1 MAARVI
7 RNADLV
13 RVPWKN
19 GGGTTAEVA
28 AFPEGSRFE
37 TFGWRIS
44 MADVASDGPFSS
56 FPGID
61 RTLIV
66 IEGDGIELDVEGIVY
81 PLDAANPKLSFSG
94 DDITTGRLLSGPIR
108 DLNVMT
114 RRGQFRHRTR
124 FVESGVALLAEET
137 STAFVVALDTPFDVT
152 LGSTIHT
159 LDVLDTLM
167 LEATQD
173 LIQLSGTGRA
183 ILIEIA
189 PDASA
194 GERKLWRRMPKMVAD
209 INVYTFDIAASS
221 WCHSPA
227 RRTVSGARDIA
238 EPARGCGRRNEPG
251 I

>member
-37 TFGWRIS
+37 TFGWRLS

-56 FPGID
+56 FQGID

-137 STAFVVALDTPFDVT
+137 STAAFVVALDSPFDVT

-159 LDVLDTLM
+159 LDVFDTLM

-189 PDASA
+189 PDDPES
-194 GERKLWRRMPKMVAD
+194 LDHDSP
-209 INVYTFDIAASS
+209 TSS
-221 WCHSPA
+221 
-227 RRTVSGARDIA
+227 
-238 EPARGCGRRNEPG
+238 
-251 I
+251 